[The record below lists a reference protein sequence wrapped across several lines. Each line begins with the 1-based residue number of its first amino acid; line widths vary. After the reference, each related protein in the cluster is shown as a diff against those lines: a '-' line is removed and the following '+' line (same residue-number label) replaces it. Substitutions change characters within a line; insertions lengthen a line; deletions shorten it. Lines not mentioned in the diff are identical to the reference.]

1 MHIQRVA
8 SSRVPLLGL
17 AENAINIE
25 HKHIH
30 SYIFLSVLAQSLQ
43 IQQITNVSVP
53 LKALPDSGYSSYPVQ
68 VNSLK
73 QVLPYSLALKG
84 EQRASR
90 ESLQHKPREVTRT
103 SGTDTFHWNTCKFK
117 LRDLDPPAL
126 LSMC

>member
-17 AENAINIE
+17 AENPAINIE

-30 SYIFLSVLAQSLQ
+30 FYIFLSVLAQSLQ

-68 VNSLK
+68 VNSSK

-103 SGTDTFHWNTCKFK
+103 PGTDTGIGTLANSSLETLIHQH
-117 LRDLDPPAL
+117 
-126 LSMC
+126 S

>member
-17 AENAINIE
+17 AENPAINIE

-30 SYIFLSVLAQSLQ
+30 FYIFLSVLAQSLQ

-103 SGTDTFHWNTCKFK
+103 WHRHWHWNTCKFK